1 MTGFIGRSLV
11 GVGGVLTLALPLLVN
26 SPALAQNQP
35 PPPPAQ
41 MPQAF
46 ADAVEI
52 RIAELHRTLH
62 IVPSQEAAFRAY
74 ADVMRSNAETIN
86 ALFMQRAP
94 LGEFRAPAQLHWY
107 AQLTAAHAEAINK
120 LLAPFDALYQ
130 ILSPDQQRAADR
142 HFEQLRQRGIARRA
156 GQ

>member
-1 MTGFIGRSLV
+1 MTGFVGRSLM
-11 GVGGVLTLALPLLVN
+11 GVGGALTLALPLLVN
-26 SPALAQNQP
+26 SPALAQNQ

-52 RIAELHRTLH
+52 RIAELHRALH
-62 IVPSQEAAFRAY
+62 IVPSQEAAFNAY
-74 ADVMRSNAETIN
+74 AEVMRSNAQTVN
-86 ALFMQRAP
+86 ALFMQRVP
-94 LGEFRAPAQLHWY
+94 LGELRAPAQLHWY
-107 AQLTAAHAEAINK
+107 AQLTAAHADAINK

-130 ILSPDQQRAADR
+130 ILSPEQQRAADR

>member
-1 MTGFIGRSLV
+1 MTGFIGRSLI
-11 GVGGVLTLALPLLVN
+11 GLGGALTLALPLLVN
-26 SPALAQNQP
+26 TPALAQNQ

-52 RIAELHRTLH
+52 RIAELHRELH

-74 ADVMRSNAETIN
+74 ADVIRGNAETIN

-94 LGEFRAPAQLHWY
+94 LGEFRAPEQLHWY

-120 LLAPFDALYQ
+120 LIAPFDALYQ
-130 ILSPDQQRAADR
+130 TLSPEQQRAADQ

-156 GQ
+156 RQ